1 MVSDMDHSVQLAHLF
16 NRLREPIFRTA
27 IQALRFPSGSR
38 GQDAGC
44 GIGLQAPLLAE
55 AVGPTGHI
63 TGLDL
68 SSELLPY
75 AEDIVKKAGLS
86 ERISFRVGDVNDL
99 PFDDDI
105 FDWAWSV
112 DLVGYASIEPDQ
124 EDKAK

>member
-1 MVSDMDHSVQLAHLF
+1 
-16 NRLREPIFRTA
+16 
-27 IQALRFPSGSR
+27 
-38 GQDAGC
+38 
-44 GIGLQAPLLAE
+44 
-55 AVGPTGHI
+55 VGPTGHI

-124 EDKAK
+124 EDKVK